1 MYPLDRVKAQVKRLY
16 ETNPQIHLNVSL
28 SRPRLSLQNTQAVI
42 KGVYAHIF
50 TIEETE
56 SGFPQCH
63 TLQYADLLT
72 GHIVILELEKRSD
85 PQ

>member
-1 MYPLDRVKAQVKRLY
+1 MYPLDRVKAQVKRRY

-28 SRPRLSLQNTQAVI
+28 SRPRLSPQNTRAVI

-50 TIEETE
+50 IIEENE

-72 GHIVILELEKRSD
+72 GHIVILELEKEND